1 MEQTTI
7 SIKEL
12 KQAIN
17 QILDNA
23 SQNNDSLKITITV
36 DDLFKFG
43 EKMNK
48 AIVDARLKETVQ
60 KIKKEGAV
68 WIVKRFSGA
77 SEMN

>member
-68 WIVKRFSGA
+68 
-77 SEMN
+77 